1 MDKQVSISFVFDFA
15 PSLSKFSI
23 FEIGESKSYI
33 DVEASQKNFES
44 KYNEFFKEQIVDLIH
59 CCNEDRG
66 SISAYFSG
74 TFLEYL
80 EVSDGQMLQRLK
92 DSILDDNLSLLGG
105 TYYHSLSSIYSK
117 SIFINEVRLHQEK
130 LYSIFG
136 KKPIHFYNTENIYF
150 NDLANTI
157 NELGFISTFGGSIDW
172 YLGEVKD
179 KRIFHSKDTEQLK
192 ILLVDSDEGK
202 NIFDRPEM
210 SVHFLQ
216 LESNGIAKLGG
227 VKNIINKTK
236 SKTHITSIANLLK
249 VEDLKAYQ
257 VNNPIMGSS
266 WGLTLASFHDSALQQ
281 QAIKQF
287 YKLEALVTKTENQEL
302 IQKWMVLG
310 NINFFL
316 NMSTELYED
325 TIAYDTYASFINIL
339 NDLEIECEIKP

>member
-1 MDKQVSISFVFDFA
+1 MDKQVSISFIFDFA

-23 FEIGESKSYI
+23 FEIGKDKSYI
-33 DVEASQKNFES
+33 DIEASEKNFEA
-44 KYNEFFKEQIVDLIH
+44 KYKEFFKEQLNNLISVSQEK
-59 CCNEDRG
+59 NI
-66 SISAYFSG
+66 SISTYFSG

-80 EVSDGQMLQRLK
+80 EVSDSQMLQRLK
-92 DSILDDNLSLLGG
+92 NTILDENLILLGG

-117 SIFINEVRLHQEK
+117 NIFINEVKLHQEK

-136 KKPIHFYNTENIYF
+136 KKPVHFYNTENIYF

-157 NELGFISTFGGSIDW
+157 YELGFTSTFGGSIDW
-172 YLGEVKD
+172 YLGEEKA
-179 KRIFHSKDTEQLK
+179 KRIFNSKETDQLK

-202 NIFDRPEM
+202 NIFENTEM

-216 LESNGIAKLGG
+216 LESSGITKLGG

-236 SKTHITSIANLLK
+236 SKTHITSIADLLK
-249 VEDLKAYQ
+249 AKDLKAYH

-266 WGLTLASFHDSALQQ
+266 WGLTLSSFHDSALQQ

-316 NMSTELYED
+316 NMSIELFD
-325 TIAYDTYASFINIL
+325 DSIAYDTYASYINIL
-339 NDLEIECEIKP
+339 NDLEIACDINS